1 MPPTFAKLEYQMNHK
16 EILWEL
22 GVEEEV
28 VMEFFVVFSRFEFA
42 LKKAD
47 YLRAG
52 RDYRAEPNWT
62 AFERRYEDKFNPQS
76 EPQLSEAWDYIYQNP
91 PMRQVVVDKRLD
103 FEIDPRLEEKSPF
116 KRATLAVRTVRNNL
130 FHGGKFPNSGVVDD
144 PARKTKLLRTC
155 LRLLYEML
163 ELAPDVKAHFDNIEL
178 SRLLCD

>member
-1 MPPTFAKLEYQMNHK
+1 MNHK
-16 EILWEL
+16 QILWEL

-47 YLRAG
+47 YLRRG
-52 RDYRAEPNWT
+52 RDSIALPDWT
-62 AFERRYEDKFNPQS
+62 DFESKYEDVFNPRR
-76 EPQLSEAWDYIYQNP
+76 EPQLNEACDYLYQNP
-91 PMRQVVVDKRLD
+91 PMRQVVVDKKLD
-103 FEIDPRLEEKSPF
+103 FEIDPGLEERSWF

-144 PARKTKLLRTC
+144 PARKTKLLRMC

-163 ELAPDVKAHFDNIEL
+163 ELAPDVKAKFDCVENRRPWQRITP
-178 SRLLCD
+178 SRGS

>member
-1 MPPTFAKLEYQMNHK
+1 MNHK

-22 GVEEEV
+22 GVEKEV

-42 LKKAD
+42 LKKAG

-52 RDYRAEPNWT
+52 RECRALPDWT
-62 AFERRYEDKFNPQS
+62 TFESRYEDCFDTQS
-76 EPQLSEAWDYIYQNP
+76 EPKLSEAWDYVYQNP
-91 PMRQVVVDKRLD
+91 PMRQVVADGRLD
-103 FEIDPRLEEKSPF
+103 FETDPRLDDKSPF

-163 ELAPDVKAHFDNIEL
+163 ELAPDVKAEFEHVENRRPRQADCSITG
-178 SRLLCD
+178 